1 MHETSSKPI
10 HQTNSNEIASKPEL
24 RMSRE
29 FAFPK
34 RLVFEAWSKAEYV
47 SKWFTPAPLTTPE
60 CVVDLRSGGV
70 FRVVMRMPD
79 GQEFPMDAVFTEVI
93 PNERIVF
100 EATIHGGVDIHTVV
114 TFTENQGRTTV
125 NVHQRYSHE
134 SDATRGAQAGWTQTL
149 NQLEAHLKTRL

>member
-1 MHETSSKPI
+1 MHETSSKPM
-10 HQTNSNEIASKPEL
+10 HETNSNEMANKPEL

-93 PNERIVF
+93 PDERRHPYSRHVHRKSGQN
-100 EATIHGGVDIHTVV
+100 HGERASALLARV
-114 TFTENQGRTTV
+114 
-125 NVHQRYSHE
+125 
-134 SDATRGAQAGWTQTL
+134 
-149 NQLEAHLKTRL
+149 